1 MSTQTVSQTSPT
13 APATI
18 SGDYDIDASHS
29 RLGFAAKHAMVA
41 TVRGQFTDFTADV
54 HLDEEDV
61 TKSTARVTIQTGSVA
76 TGNADRDAHL
86 RNSDFFEVEKYP
98 QISFVSTSAERKG
111 DDEFVLHGDL
121 TIKDITK
128 PVSVEFEKTGTSVD
142 PWGGERVGFEG
153 RTKINRKDW
162 GVSFNA
168 ALETGG
174 VLISDKVTLEFD
186 IAAVRRK

>member
-1 MSTQTVSQTSPT
+1 MSTQTLTPTSLT
-13 APATI
+13 
-18 SGDYDIDASHS
+18 GDYDIDATHS

-61 TKSTARVTIQTGSVA
+61 TKSSAKVTIQAASIT
-76 TGNADRDAHL
+76 TGNADRDNHL
-86 RNSDFFEVEKYP
+86 RASDFFEVETYP
-98 QISFVSTSAERKG
+98 EISFVSTGAERKS

-121 TIKDITK
+121 TIKGITK

-162 GVSFNA
+162 GLSFNA
-168 ALETGG
+168 VLETGG
-174 VLISDKVTLEFD
+174 VLIGEKVTLEFD